1 MATCIKLQL
10 HHLANSSFSYSSQHN
25 IDLHQEPVQ
34 RIPRELHSEAA
45 ISLAQSRIVM
55 IGTLPPTVLIHW
67 NSCEVLIHWIVSRY
81 WTASRCLFSVMG
93 RENCLAVSLV
103 GVITRVF
110 SYISLQNVSV
120 ILVVSEWPSICYFL
134 AITMATLC
142 YDNCCHGRTEK
153 SLICSIHWN
162 GCLIFAVRL
171 VSVHSKLKKYW
182 CRWAVCIGTGSERTV
197 YLEIVILTLLF

>member
-1 MATCIKLQL
+1 MANFVEEHLGSCTKTDMYGTCIKLQL
-10 HHLANSSFSYSSQHN
+10 HHLANSSFSYCYQHN

-67 NSCEVLIHWIVSRY
+67 SSCEVLIHWIVSRY
-81 WTASRCLFSVMG
+81 WNASRCLFSVMG

-134 AITMATLC
+134 VITMATLC
-142 YDNCCHGRTEK
+142 YDNYGR
-153 SLICSIHWN
+153 
-162 GCLIFAVRL
+162 
-171 VSVHSKLKKYW
+171 
-182 CRWAVCIGTGSERTV
+182 
-197 YLEIVILTLLF
+197 LLF